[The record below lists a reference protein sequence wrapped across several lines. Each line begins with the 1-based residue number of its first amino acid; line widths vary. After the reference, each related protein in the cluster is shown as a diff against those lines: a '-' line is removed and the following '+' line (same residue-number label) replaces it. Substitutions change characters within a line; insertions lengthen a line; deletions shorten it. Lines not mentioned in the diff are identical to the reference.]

1 MGRAHV
7 ERSGASG
14 ELIVVVGENFVAA
27 LPGGSDAAVVAALDD
42 RATRSVSIEELVAL
56 IPLRGD
62 GAVDGFALV
71 VAAEPSDGDGVPVS
85 GVVRGAF
92 VVDVYSVGGSR
103 RFSDRGIRPWLLAD
117 FQAVTAVVIGRD
129 GAPVPRPAEIGTGAA
144 VGLGTVTAT
153 RLDWLPAESQH
164 PTERTAGAS
173 ATGSPAVAVVPPP
186 VAPVGDTVL
195 RPRRLPDHEHDHDTV
210 IRPREFES
218 APDAGAQP
226 APATQAGL
234 QREPEPRSEPEL
246 PQEALPEPQPEPE
259 EEWQPPAPSRYGLRI
274 GDGELRELDAVY
286 LIGRRPRLGRVPA
299 VGERVHLVDVPSPGR
314 EVSATHLEVRQQG
327 DAVVVTDQ
335 RSTNGTVVVPP
346 HADRIRL
353 RPGQSIVVTPGT
365 MVHIGDGTIVTISA
379 LEDSRER
386 STDPPKMRRP
396 TT

>member
-7 ERSGASG
+7 ERTGASS
-14 ELIVVVGENFVAA
+14 ELIAVVGENFVAA
-27 LPGGSDAAVVAALDD
+27 LPAGSDAAVVAALGD
-42 RATRSVSIEELVAL
+42 RASRSVSVEELVGL

-71 VAAEPSDGDGVPVS
+71 VAAGPSDGDGVTVS

-129 GAPVPRPAEIGTGAA
+129 GAPVPRPAEIGTGTA

-164 PTERTAGAS
+164 PPQQAADS
-173 ATGSPAVAVVPPP
+173 SSTGSPAVP
-186 VAPVGDTVL
+186 VAPPAVPPVGDTVL
-195 RPRRLPDHEHDHDTV
+195 RPRRLPDPEHDHDTV
-210 IRPREFES
+210 IRPRELES

-226 APATQAGL
+226 GPASQPGQ
-234 QREPEPRSEPEL
+234 QRELEPRSEPESR
-246 PQEALPEPQPEPE
+246 PEPQPAPEP
-259 EEWQPPAPSRYGLRI
+259 EWQPPAPSRYGLRI
-274 GDGELRELDAVY
+274 GNGELRELDAVY

-353 RPGQSIVVTPGT
+353 RPGQSIVVAPGT